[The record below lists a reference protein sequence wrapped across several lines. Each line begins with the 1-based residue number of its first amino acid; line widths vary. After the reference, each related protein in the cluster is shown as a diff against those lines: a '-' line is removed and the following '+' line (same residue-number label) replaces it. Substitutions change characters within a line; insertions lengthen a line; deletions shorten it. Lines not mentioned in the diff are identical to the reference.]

1 MRFARYLMIAFM
13 AFVFVALYYSA
24 TAPVEPGPVAGPT
37 RPAPVP

>member
-37 RPAPVP
+37 RQTTTP